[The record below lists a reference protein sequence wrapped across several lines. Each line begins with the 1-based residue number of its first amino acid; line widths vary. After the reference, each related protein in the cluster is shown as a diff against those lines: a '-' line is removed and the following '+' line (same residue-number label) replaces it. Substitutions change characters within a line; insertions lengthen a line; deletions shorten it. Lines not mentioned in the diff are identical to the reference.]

1 MILITKIQLDIIGNF
16 SDVCISV
23 YLEGR
28 EVEASF
34 FSEEKE
40 EYTVY
45 LQYKPM
51 SEVRFIVK
59 HEDNSE
65 KEVVFTMDHIYK
77 SLMYKKV
84 ILE

>member
-16 SDVCISV
+16 SDVCVSV
-23 YLEGR
+23 YLERR

-45 LQYKPM
+45 VQYEPM

-77 SLMYKKV
+77 SLMYKKI